1 MTGYYTMQ
9 ISVCILVIMM
19 IASAKSSCLNN
30 CTIFINNQSANCD
43 TPLCSSNNTN
53 SCEFI
58 YTSLPHALMDLDML
72 CSRGSV
78 AIHLMGG
85 KFVIGKYA
93 YGINV
98 SKDIIIQG
106 QGDTIINCGSV
117 GDDPHITNLL
127 LFYNSTTVELN
138 SLEFTNCQR
147 PIRFH
152 NISKLTISQSSFR

>member
-1 MTGYYTMQ
+1 MTGYCTMQ
-9 ISVCILVIMM
+9 IYVCILVIVM
-19 IASAKSSCLNN
+19 IASAKSLCLNN
-30 CTIFINNQSANCD
+30 CTIFINLSVDCD

-58 YTSLPHALMDLDML
+58 YTSLPHALMDLDVL

-85 KFVIGKYA
+85 EYVIGKYA

-106 QGDTIINCGSV
+106 QGDTIINCGSI
-117 GDDPHITNLL
+117 GNDPHITNLL

-138 SLEFTNCQR
+138 SLEFINCQR

-152 NISKLTISQSSFR
+152 NISKLTILQSSFR

>member
-9 ISVCILVIMM
+9 IYVCILVIVMF
-19 IASAKSSCLNN
+19 ASAKSSCLNN
-30 CTIFINNQSANCD
+30 CTIFIDLSADCD
-43 TPLCSSNNTN
+43 TPPCSSNN

-58 YTSLPHALMDLDML
+58 YTTLPHTLMDLDML

-85 KFVIGKYA
+85 EYFIEKYA
-93 YGINV
+93 YGINI

-106 QGDTIINCGSV
+106 QGDTIINCGSI
-117 GDDPHITNLL
+117 GNDPHITNLL

-138 SLEFTNCQR
+138 SLEFNNCQR

-152 NISKLTISQSSFR
+152 NISKLTILQSSFR